1 MLRGRPPPR
10 EREDKTRINEGIRS
24 PQIRVISD
32 TGEQLGLMTP
42 AQAVQIARSKNLD
55 LVEISPGADP
65 PVCKVMDY
73 GKFKYTQKKRAHDAK
88 RHQHQILLKEVKF
101 RPKIEKHDYEF
112 KVRHVREFLGEGHK
126 VKITIQFRGRE
137 ITKPELARTLLD
149 RIKGDSKDLGEMEAR
164 TSFEGRTLTTII
176 NPTGKVLVKPTVEK
190 APGDHETPPP
200 AEETAPAPEVKA

>member
-1 MLRGRPPPR
+1 
-10 EREDKTRINEGIRS
+10 
-24 PQIRVISD
+24 
-32 TGEQLGLMTP
+32 MTP

-176 NPTGKVLVKPTVEK
+176 NPTGKVLVKPKVEK

-200 AEETAPAPEVKA
+200 AEETALAPEVKA